1 MKFDNLLQERPAPPK
16 RRRWPW
22 VAALAAVALAA
33 AAFVVVGRPARPA
46 QIDPASPVP
55 VGRIVFVHGEIQIF
69 RSGEPAPAALPIAPG
84 AGLDPYDPVLS
95 PQGDRIVFGTLGD
108 DNLYVVDADGSNL
121 VQLTNERDN
130 YAPAW
135 SPDGRQI
142 VFTSWIT
149 DATEPL
155 DDEEAGFYVVNA
167 DGSDLRRL
175 PIPADFVGTQA
186 AWSPDGQT
194 LAYTFYP
201 QGSSSGNEVVNT
213 DIAVI
218 NLDGSGFLR
227 LNIDLTGETSPAW
240 SPDGSTI
247 AYVVAREYFAE
258 DEEIWTIAADGSN
271 RRRLT
276 DNDTEDTAPAWSPDG
291 RHLVFERGKNGT
303 RLFVMLAD
311 GSEQRFLTAGFSP
324 SWAR

>member
-1 MKFDNLLQERPAPPK
+1 MNFDNLLQERPAPPK

-22 VAALAAVALAA
+22 LLAAALAVVIAAGWLAVRLWRNA
-33 AAFVVVGRPARPA
+33 GP
-46 QIDPASPVP
+46 PVP
-55 VGRIVFVHGEIQIF
+55 VGRIVFVDGDLHIF
-69 RSGEPAPAALPIAPG
+69 RSGDAAPVALRIAPG

-95 PQGDRIVFGTLGD
+95 PQGDRLVFSTFGD
-108 DNLYVVDADGSNL
+108 ENLYVADADGSNL
-121 VQLTNERDN
+121 LRLTSERDN

-142 VFTSWIT
+142 VFTSWSA

-155 DDEEAGFYVVNA
+155 DDEEAGFYVINA
-167 DGSDLRRL
+167 DGSGLRRL
-175 PIPADFVGTQA
+175 PIPADLVGTDA
-186 AWSPDGQT
+186 AWSPDGQK

-201 QGSSSGNEVVNT
+201 QGGSSGNDVTNT

-227 LNIDLTGETSPAW
+227 LNIDLTGESDPAW

-247 AYVVAREYFAE
+247 AYVVAREYFVE
-258 DEEIWTIAADGSN
+258 DEEIWTIAADGSD

-276 DNDTEDTAPAWSPDG
+276 ENDIEDTAPAWSPDG
-291 RHLVFERGKNGT
+291 RHLVFERGKTGT
-303 RLFVMLAD
+303 RLFVMAAD
-311 GSEQRFLTAGFSP
+311 GSNQRLLTTGYSP